1 MSGQRCSG
9 QSRQG
14 PEAPGV
20 NGGSRGE
27 IGMAGGI
34 EVTRVLRIDAGGVNV
49 LLQSQDRAPG
59 VLAPCLRGT
68 VCLGLGSGKMFV
80 EWMPREEGCL

>member
-1 MSGQRCSG
+1 MCKSLQGVSGQRCSG

-34 EVTRVLRIDAGGVNV
+34 EVTRVLE
-49 LLQSQDRAPG
+49 LMLG
-59 VLAPCLRGT
+59 VL
-68 VCLGLGSGKMFV
+68 MFSYRAR
-80 EWMPREEGCL
+80 REPQEFWHLA